1 LPDGELSHISFS
13 PSEQFMAFY
22 FSGDMVPSD
31 LQIMDMRNRTV
42 TRLTNSVPKELDVHD
57 LVESQLIRYTS
68 FDGKEIPAYLYK
80 PKDTKAGDKL
90 PAIVMIHGGPQLQES
105 KGFGSLRQYIMN
117 QGWVL
122 LIPNVRG
129 SVGYGKT
136 YYSMDDRDWGGA
148 PLKDAVAAKNYL
160 ARLGYVDPN
169 KVVIMG
175 GSYGGY
181 MVLAALA
188 FTPEEFAAGVDIC
201 GISNL
206 TTFLESIPPY
216 WEPFKKMLMNEVGDP
231 KKDAD
236 FLKAR
241 SPLFSA
247 EKIVKP
253 LFVIQG
259 ANDPMVKQA
268 ESDAIV
274 NAIKA
279 NNGIVE
285 YMIFPDEGHGLRK
298 QENSLKAFH
307 AIFAFLDKYVK

>member
-1 LPDGELSHISFS
+1 
-13 PSEQFMAFY
+13 MAFY
-22 FSGDMVPSD
+22 FRGDMSPSD
-31 LQIMDMRNRTV
+31 LQVMDMKNHTI
-42 TRLTNSVPKELDVHD
+42 TRLTKSVPKELDVHD

-90 PAIVMIHGGPQLQES
+90 PAIILVHGGPQAQER
-105 KGFGSLRQYIMN
+105 KGFGSLRQYIVN

-122 LIPNVRG
+122 LMPNVRG
-129 SVGYGKT
+129 SSGYGKM

-148 PLKDAVAAKNYL
+148 PLKDVVAAKNYL
-160 ARLGYVDPN
+160 SKLGYVDAN
-169 KVVIMG
+169 KIVIMG

-188 FTPEEFAAGVDIC
+188 FTPSEFAAGVDIC

-206 TTFLESIPPY
+206 TTFLNSIPPY
-216 WEPFKKMLMNEVGDP
+216 WEPFKKVLINEVGDP
-231 KKDAD
+231 EKDAEL
-236 FLKAR
+236 LKAR

-247 EKIVKP
+247 DKIVKP
-253 LFVIQG
+253 LFVVQG
-259 ANDPMVKQA
+259 ANDPRVKQV

-279 NNGIVE
+279 RNGVVE

-298 QENSLKAFH
+298 QENNLKAFH
-307 AIFAFLDKYVK
+307 AIFEFLDKYVRM